1 MGGTEA
7 GRGRRRRSRA
17 QWQAVIARFAES
29 GLGVE
34 SFCRQEDISES
45 SFYRWRGLLADE
57 GRCVTQGNTRA
68 DEAAGFIDAGLL
80 KPRAC
85 GGFEIRLE
93 LGEGVVLHLS
103 RR

>member
-1 MGGTEA
+1 MGGTEE

-17 QWQAVIARFAES
+17 QWQVVIARFAES

-45 SFYRWRGLLADE
+45 SFYRWRGL
-57 GRCVTQGNTRA
+57 RA
-68 DEAAGFIDAGLL
+68 DEAAGFIDAGLF

-103 RR
+103 RYSNIILN